1 MNIAIKTYL
10 LNGFDKDQT
19 KKIEK
24 ALNFISNKKK
34 VKNQIE
40 IVDKFSS

>member
-1 MNIAIKTYL
+1 MNIDIKTYL

-19 KKIEK
+19 KKVEK

-34 VKNQIE
+34 INNQISV
-40 IVDKFSS
+40 IDNGI